1 MGKKSSKSPDVRG
14 AAEVEGEFSRETARD
29 VTYADRPDQYNPWG
43 SVTWGQEQSIDPA
56 TGEPVT
62 KWTQNEALNK
72 PAQNIFDSQ
81 MGMMQGRSDLAGGLM
96 GRVGQEMGG
105 APDWQQFGDVQGMEY
120 DPSQIRG
127 AAEDAAYQ
135 RSTNRLDPRFSGEAE
150 QMEVDLRNKGLRPGD
165 QAYDSTMAS
174 FGRTKNDAYEQA
186 RLGASQTGMQEAG
199 QLWDQQMGGTQLAN
213 QLRQQQIQEYVS
225 KRGYS
230 LSEMER
236 LNEGQT
242 VADLS
247 QASGGGG

>member
-1 MGKKSSKSPDVRG
+1 MGRSAKAPDVKG
-14 AAEVEGEFSRETARD
+14 AARIEGEYARETARD
-29 VTYADRPDQYNPWG
+29 TTYADRPDQFNPWG

-62 KWTQNEALNK
+62 KWTQNESLN
-72 PAQNIFDSQ
+72 PNAQKIFDSQ
-81 MGMMQGRSDLAGGLM
+81 MGMMQGRSDMAGGMM